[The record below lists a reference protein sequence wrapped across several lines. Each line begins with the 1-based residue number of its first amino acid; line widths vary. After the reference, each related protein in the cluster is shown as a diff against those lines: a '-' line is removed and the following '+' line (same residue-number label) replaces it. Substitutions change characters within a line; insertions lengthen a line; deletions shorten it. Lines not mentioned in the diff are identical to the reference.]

1 MGGLWVGLEIEAPS
15 DAEDKAGVGVVAGQA
30 GGAGK
35 IPTEAKAEYAKLQE
49 SEASVPTN

>member
-1 MGGLWVGLEIEAPS
+1 MEIEALS
-15 DAEDKAGVGVVAGQA
+15 DAEDEAGFGVVAGQA

-35 IPTEAKAEYAKLQE
+35 IPAEAKAEYAKLQE